1 MSELVEAL
9 ERIQA
14 ADAQL
19 AQEAVIPFPLPI
31 GGLEAV
37 VAGALLG
44 LERGDWWVPGL
55 RERAGAVLRDVPLT
69 RLVDG
74 LAGARPYKVAPPT
87 PSPALRAL
95 HAVGLALAGHT
106 ALVHLGIGS
115 AADGAFHEA
124 LNLAVLR
131 QADVI
136 FLVAVHP
143 LDDDAPLGPQLATD
157 PAVLGRAFGIP
168 TADVDGSSV
177 DAVRKAVVAAR
188 EAGGPQLIVAR
199 LDPGADLMALA
210 RKDDGTA

>member
-1 MSELVEAL
+1 MSEAVEAL

-19 AQEAVIPFPLPI
+19 ADQAVTPFPLPI
-31 GGLEAV
+31 AGLEAV
-37 VAGALLG
+37 VAGAVLG
-44 LERGDWWVPGL
+44 LERGDWWVPGM

-95 HAVGLALAGHT
+95 HAVGLALAGNKV
-106 ALVHLGIGS
+106 LVHLGIGS
-115 AADGAFHEA
+115 TADGAFHEA

-143 LDDDAPLGPQLATD
+143 LDADAPVGPQLATD
-157 PAVLGRAFGIP
+157 PAVLGRAFGIA
-168 TADVDGSSV
+168 THDVDGNSV
-177 DAVRKAVVAAR
+177 IAVREAVTKAR

-199 LDPGADLMALA
+199 LEPGADLMALA
-210 RKDDGTA
+210 RKDDA